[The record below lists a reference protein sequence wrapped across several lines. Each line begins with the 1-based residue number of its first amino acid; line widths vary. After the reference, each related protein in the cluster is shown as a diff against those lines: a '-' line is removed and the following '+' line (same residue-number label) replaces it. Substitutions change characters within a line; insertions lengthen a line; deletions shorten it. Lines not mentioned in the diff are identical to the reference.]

1 MKNIYLLLL
10 LVSVTAIAIRYAFRD
25 TPAAAAA
32 NGPIL
37 YGLSSGGVLYK
48 IDPMTCTVC
57 PVITFNNISAV
68 LDLVVLPDGRILVN
82 DFDGLRLYEL
92 PSPNPIWTNN
102 TYCEGSVLAPNGLV
116 YLSSYDPNGGLSV
129 FDPATNTVTF
139 IGLWPTNYFIIEFF
153 YQNGVLYANG
163 TEQTGPS
170 SFPSRVYEINLS
182 DPGLTSIVVSNPPSP
197 GWASGG
203 FTNGG
208 YNTSIN
214 PSNILRQYDVATNTL
229 QTICSNLPVP
239 TGVNGLSTLPAG
251 VPEASCQCL
260 TNAGTVNTSVFN
272 ICVPSIATV
281 PYNND
286 AILDGNDILR
296 YILFSDLNDT
306 LGSII
311 VQSSAPSIAFNPATM
326 QTGVTYYLATIAG
339 NNQGG
344 NVNLSDPCL
353 DISNTAAQVIWRP
366 RPTVTFTVANPN
378 VCAGECRTVTAT
390 FVGTPPFNLTYTTP
404 AGTVTQVFSGNTSSF
419 QVCAPAGAAAG
430 ALGVQA
436 TNLTDAWCGCL

>member
-1 MKNIYLLLL
+1 MKNIYILLL
-10 LVSVTAIAIRYAFRD
+10 LVSVTAITIRYAFRA

-48 IDPMTCTVC
+48 IDPLTCTVC
-57 PVITFNNISAV
+57 PIITFNNISSSV
-68 LDLVVLPDGRILVN
+68 DVVVLPDGRILVN

-92 PSPNPIWTNN
+92 PNPNPIWTDN
-102 TYCEGSVLAPNGLV
+102 TPCEGSVLAPNGLV

-139 IGLWPTNYFIIEFF
+139 IGLWPTNYFIGEFF
-153 YQNGVLYANG
+153 YQNGLLYASG
-163 TEQTGPS
+163 TEQVGPS
-170 SFPSRVYEINLS
+170 SFPPRVFEINLNN
-182 DPGLTSIVVSNPPSP
+182 PGLTTIVVSNPPI
-197 GWASGG
+197 WTSGG
-203 FTNGG
+203 FANEG
-208 YNTSIN
+208 YNTSTSPN
-214 PSNILRQYDVATNTL
+214 NILRQYDVATNTL
-229 QTICSNLPVP
+229 QTVCTLPVP
-239 TGVNGLSTLPAG
+239 TGVSGLSTLPFG
-251 VPEASCQCL
+251 VPEPPCQCL

-272 ICVPSIATV
+272 ICVPGSVTV

-286 AILDGNDILR
+286 ATLDGNDILR
-296 YILFSDLNDT
+296 YILFSNPSDT

-311 VQSSAPSIAFNPATM
+311 IQSSSATIPYNPATM
-326 QTGVTYYLATIAG
+326 QTSVPYYLATLAG

-378 VCAGECRTVTAT
+378 ICAGECRTVTAT
-390 FVGTPPFNLTYTTP
+390 FAGTPPFNLTYTTP
-404 AGTVTQVFSGNTSSF
+404 AGIVTQMFSGNTSSF
-419 QVCAPAGAAAG
+419 QVCAPTGAATG
-430 ALGVQA
+430 VLGVQA
-436 TNLTDAWCGCL
+436 TNLTDAWCTCQ

>member
-1 MKNIYLLLL
+1 MKNIYILLL
-10 LVSVTAIAIRYAFRD
+10 LVSVTAITIRLALRT
-25 TPAAAAA
+25 TPAAYTAA

-57 PVITFNNISAV
+57 PIITFNNISSSV
-68 LDLVVLPDGRILVN
+68 DVVVLPDGRILVN

-92 PSPNPIWTNN
+92 PNPNTIWTDNIP
-102 TYCEGSVLAPNGLV
+102 CEGSVLAPNGLV

-139 IGLWPTNYFIIEFF
+139 IGLWPTNYFIGEFF
-153 YQNGVLYANG
+153 YQNGVLYASG
-163 TEQTGPS
+163 TEQVGPS
-170 SFPSRVYEINLS
+170 SFPPRVFEINL
-182 DPGLTSIVVSNPPSP
+182 DNPGLTTIVVSIPPV
-197 GWASGG
+197 WTNGG
-203 FTNGG
+203 FANEG
-208 YNTSIN
+208 YNTSVM
-214 PSNILRQYDVATNTL
+214 STNILRQYDVATNTL
-229 QTICSNLPVP
+229 QTVCTLPA
-239 TGVNGLSTLPAG
+239 GVSGLSTLPAG
-251 VPEASCQCL
+251 VPEAPCQCL
-260 TNAGTVNTSVFN
+260 TNAGTVNPSLFN
-272 ICVPSIATV
+272 TCVPGNVTV
-281 PYNND
+281 PYNNN
-286 AILDGNDILR
+286 ATLDGNDILR
-296 YILFSDLNDT
+296 YILFSNLSDT

-326 QTGVTYYLATIAG
+326 QTGVTYYLATIVG

-378 VCAGECRTVTAT
+378 ICAGECRTVTT
-390 FVGTPPFNLTYTTP
+390 TLTGTSPFNLTYTTP
-404 AGTVTQVFSGNTSSF
+404 EGIVTQVFTSNTGAF
-419 QVCAPAGAAAG
+419 QVCTPAGAATG

-436 TNLTDAWCGCL
+436 TNLVDAWCTCQ

>member
-1 MKNIYLLLL
+1 MKNIYILLL
-10 LVSVTAIAIRYAFRD
+10 LVSVTAIAIRYTFRD

-32 NGPIL
+32 NGPTL

-57 PVITFNNISAV
+57 PVITFNNISSSV
-68 LDLVVLPDGRILVN
+68 DVVVLPDGRILVN

-92 PSPNPIWTNN
+92 PNPNPIWTDNIP
-102 TYCEGSVLAPNGLV
+102 CEGSVLAPNGLV

-139 IGLWPTNYFIIEFF
+139 IGLWPTNYFIGEFF

-170 SFPSRVYEINLS
+170 STPSRVFEINLNN
-182 DPGLTSIVVSNPPSP
+182 PGLTTIVVSNPPS
-197 GWASGG
+197 WTNGG
-203 FTNGG
+203 FANGG
-208 YNTSIN
+208 YNTSTSPN
-214 PSNILRQYDVATNTL
+214 NILRQYDVTTNTL
-229 QTICSNLPVP
+229 QTVCTLPVP
-239 TGVNGLSTLPAG
+239 TGVSGLSTLPFG
-251 VPEASCQCL
+251 VPEPPCQCL

-272 ICVPSIATV
+272 ICVPGSVTV

-286 AILDGNDILR
+286 ATLDGNDILR
-296 YILFSDLNDT
+296 YILFSNPSDT

-311 VQSSAPSIAFNPATM
+311 IQSSSATIPYNPATM
-326 QTGVTYYLATIAG
+326 QTSVPYYLATLAG

-378 VCAGECRTVTAT
+378 ICAGECRTVTAT

-404 AGTVTQVFSGNTSSF
+404 VGTVTQVFSGNTSSF
-419 QVCAPAGAAAG
+419 QVCAPAGASAG